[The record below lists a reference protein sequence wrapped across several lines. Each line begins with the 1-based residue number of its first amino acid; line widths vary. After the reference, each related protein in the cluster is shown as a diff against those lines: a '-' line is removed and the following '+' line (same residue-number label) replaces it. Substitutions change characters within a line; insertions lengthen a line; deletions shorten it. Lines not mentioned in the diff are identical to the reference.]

1 MTEPIKIS
9 QEELDNLLILR
20 EKIRANVESIGRLN
34 IKRHFI
40 EVELKSAQEELAHAY
55 EESENLSMEEQRIVN
70 ETVQKYG
77 DGDLDF
83 NTGLYTTKQN

>member
-40 EVELKSAQEELAHAY
+40 EVELKSAQEELAQAGLFD
-55 EESENLSMEEQRIVN
+55 LSLVN
-70 ETVQKYG
+70 ERVEEVVER
-77 DGDLDF
+77 LI
-83 NTGLYTTKQN
+83 GLTNNS